1 MLLITLPTSESKI
14 HRQVIRLIKAVFFDW
29 FNTLAQY
36 EPPREQLQSQALQEF
51 GINASPRELER
62 GLLTADRAYF
72 EESARSPI
80 RERSAEEQLIFYIQY
95 QKTVLAEAGVN
106 ASDEL
111 LVKLMNKLQQ
121 LYRGLTFTLFSDVLL
136 TLKAL
141 KEQGFT
147 LGLLTNLPSGVD
159 TICENLGVQP
169 YLDFIVTSAEA
180 GAEKP
185 NPAIFRLALE
195 RAGISAQE
203 AVHVGDQYRLDV
215 VGARELGINPILI
228 DRFDFYPDVNDCPRI
243 RNLSELA
250 GYLQ

>member
-1 MLLITLPTSESKI
+1 LI
-14 HRQVIRLIKAVFFDW
+14 RAVFFDW

-62 GLLTADRAYF
+62 GLLVADRNYF

-80 RERSAEEQLIFYIQY
+80 RERSTEEQAMIFIQY
-95 QKTVLAEAGVN
+95 QKTVLSEVGVN
-106 ASDEL
+106 VPEEQILKIMDR
-111 LVKLMNKLQQ
+111 LQQ
-121 LYRGLTFTLFSDVLL
+121 LYGGLTFAIFDDVLL
-136 TLKAL
+136 TLKGL
-141 KEQGFT
+141 KEQNFT
-147 LGLLTNLPSGVD
+147 LGLLTNLPSGID
-159 TICENLGVQP
+159 TICENLGVKP

-180 GAEKP
+180 GADKP

-195 RAGISAQE
+195 RAGVNSTE
-203 AVHVGDQYRLDV
+203 AVHVGDQYHLDII
-215 VGARELGINPILI
+215 GARGVGINTILL

-243 RNLSELA
+243 HSLTELT

>member
-1 MLLITLPTSESKI
+1 
-14 HRQVIRLIKAVFFDW
+14 LIKAVFFDW

-62 GLLTADRAYF
+62 GLLIADRAYF

-80 RERSAEEQLIFYIQY
+80 RERSTEEQLIFYIQY
-95 QKTVLAEAGVN
+95 QKTVLTEAGVN
-106 ASDEL
+106 VSDEL

-136 TLKAL
+136 TLKTL

-147 LGLLTNLPSGVD
+147 LGLLTNLPSGID
-159 TICENLGVQP
+159 TICENLGVKP
-169 YLDFIVTSAEA
+169 YLDFTVTSAEA

-185 NPAIFRLALE
+185 NPAIFRIALE
-195 RAGISAQE
+195 RAGVSAQE
-203 AVHVGDQYRLDV
+203 AVHVGDQYGLDV
-215 VGARELGINPILI
+215 VGARESGISPILL
-228 DRFDFYPDVNDCPRI
+228 DRSDMYSEINDCPRI